1 VRALDTQNDQAL
13 SPARKRRRPLLVRL
27 SRPCPGIEVGGK
39 KAILLRVKS
48 KEGPASS
55 RSPSLMPLEVA

>member
-1 VRALDTQNDQAL
+1 
-13 SPARKRRRPLLVRL
+13 VRL